1 MLCQASAAG
10 ALDMKKI
17 EADLSKGAA
26 DKVWT
31 AKVVADAVKK
41 CGGVAGSTFCYIY
54 FLVQSFTVIKKKQ
67 RLPLL
72 RSLLAM

>member
-26 DKVWT
+26 DKLWT
-31 AKVVADAVKK
+31 AKIVADAVKK
-41 CGGVAGSTFCYIY
+41 CGGIAGSTFTIFI
-54 FLVQSFTVIKKKQ
+54 FLCSHLQ
-67 RLPLL
+67 
-72 RSLLAM
+72 